1 MENEMATRQEIQIAL
16 DLIKHVNVP
25 NDLLLSAAIPITA
38 GEMPV
43 SVGTIDDAQASREM
57 TLAEKKAHLATLAAQ
72 IKGYRV
78 KCETFLAVS
87 ANRTMAESGLAALGL
102 TVADLE
108 TDIAILKVATDR
120 MAQGAKLAA
129 DTKGMEAVG
138 TTLTKD
144 TPALPLVRKG

>member
-1 MENEMATRQEIQIAL
+1 MATRQEIQIAL

-43 SVGTIDDAQASREM
+43 SVGTIGNAKASREM
-57 TLAEKKAHLATLAAQ
+57 TLDEKKKHLATLATQ
-72 IKGYRV
+72 IKGYRS
-78 KCETFLAVS
+78 KCETFLAIV

-108 TDIAILKVATDR
+108 TDIAVLKAASDR